1 MKKLKNLKGK
11 ILSFTLALAMIVSVF
26 AGGNVFEV
34 KAEGSNTYAPYYD
47 TEQNEVCGAPSI
59 GTRISPADVFS
70 AENLQADERLE
81 WVVYY
86 TEEGARN
93 KSEFPGLAYLI
104 FDNQTTA
111 ASGLG
116 TLNEKYEW
124 IVTNVYFEENVIGD
138 FNKRLVVEGYSVES
152 PTIISPTVS
161 FDWNGL
167 SAFTIGESVPNVED
181 VLVSVTG
188 ESIKDTFMLG
198 LQIKATQEHVKAGYI
213 TDSMYSNAKGGWISA
228 KDYSSNYKISETD
241 VYGYA
246 FELQTEDIQDTYRVL
261 ALVDNADIKN
271 NINVIADGVVVDM
284 AYAYSCYYL
293 CDFAMVY
300 LNLGTGADIEEA
312 INPSTQEPVTPPADD
327 DKDPVT
333 PGSGSGEIVFTD
345 ATADAILSASEIIVN
360 AKCEK
365 VWETTESDPYA
376 YPVCVITNEDGSKEY
391 ELTNSDDAEAY
402 IRIDFTYTMQDGTK
416 LIWLENYT
424 DATHP
429 NSMYDVGYPIVLKD
443 ANGNIY
449 VKQFSQGMPEG
460 SFDETIGVVP
470 KEIYDGYM
478 DWLINKLKGEVSDTT
493 TNDHKGQLSNESDVK
508 TKVELTKEEKAAI
521 EEGEELE
528 IVLVFNDAGTKADNE
543 EKKAIEKE
551 LGANKLGTF
560 LDIDLIKKIGSTE
573 VEVSETTGLISIT
586 FEMPEALKN
595 TDKNVVRTY
604 KIMRYHDGK
613 VDILD
618 ANYDEKTGFLTFET
632 DKFSTYAVVYS
643 DAKANTTTNTATTVP
658 QTGDTSNTVLY
669 VAMLCLAMCAVTVVL
684 RKQRL
689 QK

>member
-26 AGGNVFEV
+26 AGGNMLEV
-34 KAEGSNTYAPYYD
+34 EAETDTVTYAPYYD
-47 TEQNEVCGAPSI
+47 AEQKKVCDAPSI
-59 GTRISPADVFS
+59 GTRISPTDIFS
-70 AENLQADERLE
+70 AGSLNDDERFE
-81 WVVYY
+81 WKVYF
-86 TEEGARN
+86 TEDSVRDG
-93 KSEFPGLAYLI
+93 SENPGLYYVIYA
-104 FDNQTTA
+104 DQTSE

-116 TLNEKYEW
+116 TWDEKNDW
-124 IVTNVYFEENVIGD
+124 IVTNVYFEENVVGD
-138 FNKRLVVEGYSVES
+138 FNKRLVVEGYSVEA
-152 PTIISPTVS
+152 PTIISPTIS

-228 KDYSSNYKISETD
+228 EDYSSDYKISETD

-333 PGSGSGEIVFTD
+333 PGTGSGETVFTD
-345 ATADAILSASEIIVN
+345 ETADAILDANEILVN
-360 AKCEK
+360 CTSQK
-365 VWETTESDPYA
+365 VWESTEEDPYA
-376 YPVCVITNEDGSKEY
+376 LPARIVKTEDGTESY
-391 ELTNSDDAEAY
+391 ELVSWYDAETY
-402 IRIDFTYTMQDGTK
+402 IRIDYVYTFVDDTE
-416 LIWLENYT
+416 LTWLK
-424 DATHP
+424 DFKDSAHP
-429 NSMYDVGYPIVLKD
+429 DSMYDVTYPIVLQD
-443 ANGNIY
+443 AAGNIY
-449 VKQFSQGMPEG
+449 VQITSHGMPEG
-460 SFDETIGVVP
+460 SWNETIGVVP
-470 KEIYDGYM
+470 KDIYDGYM
-478 DWLINKLKGEVSDTT
+478 EYVIGKLREEASNTE
-493 TNDHKGQLSNESDVK
+493 NDYKGQLSNESDVK

-521 EEGEELE
+521 ADGEELE

-560 LDIDLIKKIGSTE
+560 LDIDLIKKIASTE